1 VRGWETKALGE
12 VANFGRGLTYSKADE
27 VSHSRNGVLRANN
40 IDLATK
46 SLDLADIR
54 YIADSV
60 EIPHSK
66 KVRKGSLLIC
76 TASGSRSHL
85 GKVAL
90 IDADY
95 DLAFGGFMGLITVRP
110 DVDGRFLYYLLTSE
124 RFQEKLDSLAT
135 GTNINNLKFKDIADF
150 PIPLPPLEEQ
160 RRIVAVLDEAFAAIA
175 TATANAEKNLVSA
188 RDLPSAALT
197 QFGLAGGNAEL
208 HRLGDLVTR
217 LTNGYVGPTRNI
229 YVDEGVPYLLAR
241 HVRDDVL
248 TFDGRTHISPEFN
261 AANKKSILVTG
272 DVLLV
277 QSGHIGHSAVVPPEH
292 AGHNCHA
299 MIVITPKPRLL
310 GEYLSAYFNSIQG
323 RDATTRIRS
332 GSTVPHLTCR
342 EVRELMIPVP
352 SLEAQGALL
361 EKYKAVQFSSKAL
374 ADVYMRKLAALSELK
389 QSLLHRA
396 FSGEL
401 TEREALAA

>member
-1 VRGWETKALGE
+1 MSRWPTRRLGDVLVLE
-12 VANFGRGLTYSKADE
+12 YGKPLPPN
-27 VSHSRNGVLRANN
+27 LRASDGTVPVYGANGIKDWTN
-40 IDLATK
+40 SAFREEPTI
-46 SLDLADIR
+46 I
-54 YIADSV
+54 V
-60 EIPHSK
+60 G
-66 KVRKGSLLIC
+66 RKGSAGEIQLS
-76 TASGSRSHL
+76 SGPFWPLDVTYFVDFDRGRHHL
-85 GKVAL
+85 K
-90 IDADY
+90 
-95 DLAFGGFMGLITVRP
+95 
-110 DVDGRFLYYLLTSE
+110 FLYYLLDWIDL
-124 RFQEKLDSLAT
+124 RKLAK
-135 GTNINNLKFKDIADF
+135 GIKPGVNRNEAYDI
-150 PIPLPPLEEQ
+150 PVPVPPLEEQ
-160 RRIVAVLDEAFAAIA
+160 RWIVRLLDAAFTAIA
-175 TATANAEKNLVSA
+175 TATANAEKNLANA
-188 RDLPSAALT
+188 RELPSAALT
-197 QFGLAGGNAEL
+197 QFDLAGANAEL

-229 YVDEGVPYLLAR
+229 YVDEGIPYLLAR

-261 AANKKSILVTG
+261 AANKKSILASG

-299 MIVITPKPRLL
+299 MIVITTKPGLL

-361 EKYKAVQFSSKAL
+361 EKYNAVQFSSKAL
-374 ADVYMRKLAALSELK
+374 ADVYLRKLASLSELK

-401 TEREALAA
+401 TEREPLAA

>member
-1 VRGWETKALGE
+1 MNLVTLSQVCRLVNGGTPKSGIAEYWDGE
-12 VANFGRGLTYSKADE
+12 VAWLTPAEMGKLDGPEIESTVRTITAAGLKNSSAKQVPVGSVIMSTRAPIGHLAIPLAPMAFNQGCRGLVPSD
-27 VSHSRNGVLRANN
+27 RL
-40 IDLATK
+40 DTK
-46 SLDLADIR
+46 
-54 YIADSV
+54 
-60 EIPHSK
+60 
-66 KVRKGSLLIC
+66 
-76 TASGSRSHL
+76 
-85 GKVAL
+85 
-90 IDADY
+90 
-95 DLAFGGFMGLITVRP
+95 
-110 DVDGRFLYYLLTSE
+110 FLYYFLWFSREALND
-124 RFQEKLDSLAT
+124 LGT
-135 GTNINNLKFKDIADF
+135 GTTFKELSSGALGAYK
-150 PIPLPPLEEQ
+150 IPLPPLDEQ

-175 TATANAEKNLVSA
+175 TATANAEKNLANA
-188 RDLPSAALT
+188 RELPSAALT
-197 QFGLAGGNAEL
+197 LFDLAGGDAEL

-248 TFDGRTHISPEFN
+248 TFDGRTHISPAFN
-261 AANKKSILVTG
+261 AANKKSILVAG

-299 MIVITPKPRLL
+299 MIVITPKPGLL